1 MKNFTRNLTL
11 ALCGTFAAVTAQADS
26 DFPNKP
32 VRIIVPFAAGGSSDN
47 LTRVL
52 AEQLT
57 KDWKQPVIIDNKSG
71 ANGSIG
77 ASLVSKSA
85 PDGYTI
91 YLAPVSIGTVNLFI
105 KKPGFDV
112 EKDLI
117 PVTLLA
123 RGDYVLNVN
132 KDVPVNTIAELAD
145 YSRKNPGKLF
155 HGSFGGG
162 SWLAF
167 EQLSES
173 LNFNVTNVNYRGEA
187 PALTALMGGEI
198 QVMFSTL
205 ASARPFIETK
215 KIKALGL
222 TSKNRST
229 IAPDIKSADES
240 GAKGFYVDFWFGL
253 MVPAGTPPEI
263 VKKINA
269 GAAAAL
275 NRPDIK
281 GRLFGMGLNASPS
294 TPAEFGELVKFE
306 SERWVNTAKRIGL
319 EPQ

>member
-1 MKNFTRNLTL
+1 MKYLTRNLTMAVCAAFATGGAL
-11 ALCGTFAAVTAQADS
+11 ADAYPDKA
-26 DFPNKP
+26 
-32 VRIIVPFAAGGSSDN
+32 VRIVVPFAAGGSSDN
-47 LTRVL
+47 ATRVL
-52 AEQLT
+52 AEQLA
-57 KDWKQPVIIDNKSG
+57 KDWKQAVVVDNKPG

-77 ASLVSKSA
+77 AAQVAKA
-85 PDGYTI
+85 PADGYTI

-112 EKDLI
+112 EKDLM
-117 PVTLLA
+117 PVTLVA

-145 YSRKNPGKLF
+145 YSRKHPGKLF
-155 HGSFGGG
+155 HGSFGGA

-167 EQLSES
+167 EQLSET
-173 LNFNVTNVNYRGEA
+173 LNFNVTNVNYRGES

-205 ASARPFIETK
+205 TAARPFIEAN

-222 TSKNRST
+222 TAKKRST
-229 IAPDIKSADES
+229 IAPNIKSADES

-269 GAAAAL
+269 STAAAL
-275 NRPDIK
+275 NRPDVK
-281 GRLFGMGLNASPS
+281 GRLFGMGLNAAPS
-294 TPAEFGELVKFE
+294 TPEEFGKVVKFE
-306 SERWVNTAKRIGL
+306 SERWVSTAKRINL